1 MGISPYVIQISGVEC
16 EAEKEHEQMSNRE
29 IQHMQGW
36 HKKHYQQHLRPSIS
50 KIGVNLD
57 QTKDPM
63 TKIMLLS
70 TS

>member
-36 HKKHYQQHLRPSIS
+36 HKKHYLKAKHF
-50 KIGVNLD
+50 
-57 QTKDPM
+57 
-63 TKIMLLS
+63 
-70 TS
+70 